1 MVGYFF
7 LSGFLIGD
15 APGWRWLTS
24 AGTSARLHCMS
35 DADDRYANNLFDRLT
50 DISEWSTKIRLARLN
65 AI

>member
-1 MVGYFF
+1 MVGS

-15 APGWRWLTS
+15 APGWRWLAS

-35 DADDRYANNLFDRLT
+35 DADDRYAKNLFDRPT
-50 DISEWSTKIRLARLN
+50 DRYLRVVYQKSDLN